1 MSSDQSDWKTAGRL
15 KDGAR
20 LSFDAAF
27 IGGSLAVGA
36 MLFIMLLTFKGLFPM
51 AH

>member
-1 MSSDQSDWKTAGRL
+1 MTGNHNMSKSIGGMSD
-15 KDGAR
+15 AR

-36 MLFIMLLTFKGLFPM
+36 MLFVLLLTIKGLFPGVS
-51 AH
+51 